1 MNEYAVFELY
11 VEQLWSFPLKN
22 VCLEMP
28 KRAQSKLYSDL
39 FVFYLIFFF
48 LWGKWHQFCN
58 SDFILTYLIHVGVVQ
73 RNMTCTTG
81 SDPGLTILP
90 SSSRDQVNISHCPSE
105 HWINKITYHFCFLQM
120 CAESVRSY
128 QTSLNNEACVV
139 FALHM

>member
-48 LWGKWHQFCN
+48 YEEN
-58 SDFILTYLIHVGVVQ
+58 DI
-73 RNMTCTTG
+73 
-81 SDPGLTILP
+81 
-90 SSSRDQVNISHCPSE
+90 SSATVIS
-105 HWINKITYHFCFLQM
+105 Y
-120 CAESVRSY
+120 
-128 QTSLNNEACVV
+128 
-139 FALHM
+139 